1 MQGICAVVFLL
12 ISAGA
17 AMAAPGDVGDM
28 THRFVDGTISFV
40 RANQRWMVPVVF
52 MLSLGESLAFV
63 SLVLP
68 ATVILFSIAGLL
80 GGAGVPVDTIAGVW
94 LAGSVGAALG
104 YATSY
109 WIGLWFKDDV
119 HRLWPF
125 RSYPDMLPRG
135 RTFFDRWGVLGI
147 FLGHFFGPIRGVVPV
162 IAGTLAM
169 RQLPFQI
176 ANVTSSMIL
185 SAGIIVAP
193 LYGVKFFAG

>member
-1 MQGICAVVFLL
+1 MQGICTVVFLL

-176 ANVTSSMIL
+176 ANVTSSMIW